1 MKKRWKI
8 LLSIVVLIF
17 GLCLYT
23 SYKIEGDYDSN
34 ILLMYG
40 DRTRLS
46 EGNILHQMDTNAE
59 FKKVGFYEAS
69 KANIVLSYYEVGHKL
84 YPYKEYEE
92 LELIQEYNSIFSLE
106 VTPTLWGLK
115 LTSLDHKE
123 LDIANE
129 YILIRSIWHLD

>member
-8 LLSIVVLIF
+8 LIVIMALTMCLCFYLSFKV
-17 GLCLYT
+17 
-23 SYKIEGDYDSN
+23 EGDYDSN

-46 EGNILHQMDTNAE
+46 GGDILHQMDENAE

-69 KANIVLSYYEVGHKL
+69 QGNVVLSYYEAGHKL
-84 YPYKEYEE
+84 YPYKEYEIPE
-92 LELIQEYNSIFSLE
+92 EIQEFDSIFSLE
-106 VTPTLWGLK
+106 VYPTFWGME
-115 LTSLDHKE
+115 LTTLDYRE
-123 LDIANE
+123 LDIGNE